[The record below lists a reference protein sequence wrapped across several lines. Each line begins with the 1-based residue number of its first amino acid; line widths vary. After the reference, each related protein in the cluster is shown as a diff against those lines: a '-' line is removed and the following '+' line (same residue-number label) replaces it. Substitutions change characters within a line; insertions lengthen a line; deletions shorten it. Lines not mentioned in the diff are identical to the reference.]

1 MQMTVDSDLSS
12 HSLKGFVLVLR
23 ARGNT
28 WTRIQ
33 MMFWSNRTAALTAQN
48 MQINFETLSIQKFLL
63 KRNFEG
69 LIITFWRS
77 IVSDRKEE
85 ESKKISFET
94 MRHFPHDSCMEFR
107 WLSFPVSL
115 SHSCW
120 AKPRKKAIIIC
131 QGSQAVQASCLD
143 FLICLFE
150 KKVLSVQNWWK
161 QPKNIFEKENS
172 IWEYFQPTGHEACL
186 ISYKSHFFV
195 DVLRHILQHQ
205 RSRIPQASFFALCLE
220 FF

>member
-1 MQMTVDSDLSS
+1 MQMTVDSDLSFS

-120 AKPRKKAIIIC
+120 AKKKSHHHMSGQSGSSGFLSWFLNLSFWKKSFHQFKTDENSQKIYLKRK
-131 QGSQAVQASCLD
+131 SR
-143 FLICLFE
+143 FE
-150 KKVLSVQNWWK
+150 
-161 QPKNIFEKENS
+161 NIFSQQGMKPVWSHIKVTFLLMSWDTFSS
-172 IWEYFQPTGHEACL
+172 INGQESPEH
-186 ISYKSHFFV
+186 HFLLFV
-195 DVLRHILQHQ
+195 
-205 RSRIPQASFFALCLE
+205 
-220 FF
+220 

>member
-1 MQMTVDSDLSS
+1 MQMTVDSDLSSS

-161 QPKNIFEKENS
+161 QPKKYIWKGKLDLRIFSVNRAWS
-172 IWEYFQPTGHEACL
+172 LFDL
-186 ISYKSHFFV
+186 I
-195 DVLRHILQHQ
+195 
-205 RSRIPQASFFALCLE
+205 
-220 FF
+220 